1 MQKVRERN
9 QVDGKPTLSD
19 ENSENGLV
27 QGYVLAG
34 GGSTRFGGDKAL
46 AVFDGTPM
54 LLRMQTL
61 LRSVVNDVLVIAP
74 PDRYASVGISGVADR
89 WEGQG
94 PLAGIITALLTTKES
109 LSGAEWNLIVGC
121 DMPFL
126 TQKWLGYLLERA
138 LDSKAEVIAPRSLQG
153 LEPLCACWR
162 TSVAAKLQ
170 KTFDGGTRKITEA
183 MKLVD
188 MQVVDEADWKQF
200 DAASRLF
207 WNMNTIADYN
217 EAKRILEAQRA

>member
-1 MQKVRERN
+1 LI
-9 QVDGKPTLSD
+9 G
-19 ENSENGLV
+19 ENSKNGLAH
-27 QGYVLAG
+27 GYVLAG

-46 AVFDGTPM
+46 AIFDGTPM
-54 LLRMQTL
+54 LLRMQAL
-61 LRSVVNDVLVIAP
+61 LRSVVKDVRVIAP
-74 PDRYASVGISGVADR
+74 PQKYASVGITSVGDH

-94 PLAGIITALLTTKES
+94 PLAGIITALLTTKAS
-109 LSGAEWNLIVGC
+109 LSGIEWNLIIGC

-126 TQKWLGYLLERA
+126 TLEWLNYLQQRA
-138 LDSKAEVIAPRSLQG
+138 SASEAEVIAARSPQG

-170 KTFDGGTRKITEA
+170 KTFDDGARKVTEA
-183 MKLVD
+183 MKRID
-188 MQVVDEADWKQF
+188 MEVIEETDWKQF
-200 DAASRLF
+200 DSANRLF

>member
-1 MQKVRERN
+1 MIRENN
-9 QVDGKPTLSD
+9 Q
-19 ENSENGLV
+19 NGLV

-46 AVFDGTPM
+46 AIFDGTPM

-61 LRSVVNDVLVIAP
+61 LRSVVKDMRVIAP
-74 PDRYASVGISGVADR
+74 AQKYASVGITSVADR

-109 LSGAEWNLIVGC
+109 LSGIEWNLIIGC

-126 TQKWLGYLLERA
+126 TPDWLKYLQQRA
-138 LDSKAEVIAPRSLQG
+138 SASEAEVIAARSPQG

-162 TSVAAKLQ
+162 TSVAAKLR
-170 KTFDGGTRKITEA
+170 KTFDDGARKVTEA
-183 MKLVD
+183 MKPID
-188 MQVVDEADWKQF
+188 MEVVEETDWKQF
-200 DAASRLF
+200 DSANRLF